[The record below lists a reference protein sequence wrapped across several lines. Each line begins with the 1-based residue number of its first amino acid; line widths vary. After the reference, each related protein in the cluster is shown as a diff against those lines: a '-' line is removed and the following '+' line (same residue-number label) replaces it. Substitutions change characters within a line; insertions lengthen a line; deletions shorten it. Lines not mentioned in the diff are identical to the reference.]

1 MEATTT
7 SVDALDEQV
16 KRAQNMLSNTA
27 NSTMSAMTGL
37 REDTVAMLTSRSKG
51 LLDLATSITTS
62 REQEPH
68 KGAAREK
75 ASLEKH
81 HATAKT
87 VEQVLTPRLME
98 LLSSREHTP
107 PDPAEIAAGHS
118 SRESLQATL
127 GAASMRLAA
136 EAKAETLHAELSE
149 ARGDLAY
156 TLGSSG
162 ELVQAHARCVND
174 YAALKAVV
182 ERAREDAEA
191 LGRALQRE
199 GKVWGGGSGGGV
211 GSAGVSTATKRLC
224 TTLLETVGSS
234 MTLNEAAG
242 PGVED
247 ASSSSSSLGGANE
260 SAGAAKSATTAT
272 GGEAAAGSGAS
283 PVPSAAERLRRQ
295 LEEAEAHQRSVAAQL
310 HSRESQLALV
320 RQELLNAEGERGRYA
335 DIISDAS
342 AKLAQAAGT
351 PGDRTSRS
359 VARRSEEADRLC
371 EEEEKGLDE
380 ILSLCTR
387 AATEWHAAENVHDAP
402 PLADGFLVRGGAGGG
417 GNHNIGNEE
426 NVSGGGQQLQLQASS
441 KKEREHHHQG
451 IIGSSSSS
459 KHRRLA
465 RQAAVR
471 EVQRVTNLAKA
482 KAKALRGRRAELSG
496 IGKKSILPLPILPLR
511 SPPAP
516 SSPSPSRSLSLS
528 TFLWLII
535 PWPCPFAPGARARAA
550 RTLREMLTALEL
562 ERAAR
567 IRLQELLAKDWTAQ
581 ANSLKTC
588 FHEQDV
594 VLEVRGRL
602 LHQQTCARGHK
613 WGAWSLLPSGSF
625 NPLVSQPPV
634 CSLLPYPSSSVLPPR
649 LPTRR
654 SGTSQAGGAW
664 GRGHGVG
671 ARLSDAKPA
680 QAHGRPAGS
689 GEGRGGAARGSH
701 QGARECPQWRR
712 RPWQSRWRNR
722 NREWGGGSAA

>member
-1 MEATTT
+1 MWLGDLASGAMRAEPLLPMSCSRGRSGASPRRLAGRFRLPPPHVTHPTANAHSARRLQVSFQRTRHLRLSSMEATTT

-107 PDPAEIAAGHS
+107 PDPAEIAAVHS
-118 SRESLQATL
+118 SLESLQSTL
-127 GAASMRLAA
+127 GAAYMLLAA

-156 TLGSSG
+156 TLGSSE
-162 ELVQAHARCVND
+162 ELVQAHERCVND

-211 GSAGVSTATKRLC
+211 DSAGVSTATKRLC

-417 GNHNIGNEE
+417 GGGGVSHNIGNEE

-516 SSPSPSRSLSLS
+516 SHLRHRDLSPFPTFPVADYSMALPLRSWCSCARS
-528 TFLWLII
+528 
-535 PWPCPFAPGARARAA
+535 AYAARDADGARARA
-550 RTLREMLTALEL
+550 
-562 ERAAR
+562 
-567 IRLQELLAKDWTAQ
+567 
-581 ANSLKTC
+581 
-588 FHEQDV
+588 
-594 VLEVRGRL
+594 
-602 LHQQTCARGHK
+602 
-613 WGAWSLLPSGSF
+613 
-625 NPLVSQPPV
+625 
-634 CSLLPYPSSSVLPPR
+634 
-649 LPTRR
+649 
-654 SGTSQAGGAW
+654 GGAYPI
-664 GRGHGVG
+664 
-671 ARLSDAKPA
+671 A
-680 QAHGRPAGS
+680 
-689 GEGRGGAARGSH
+689 GAAC
-701 QGARECPQWRR
+701 QGLDRAGQL
-712 RPWQSRWRNR
+712 
-722 NREWGGGSAA
+722 A

>member
-107 PDPAEIAAGHS
+107 PDPAEIAAVHS
-118 SRESLQATL
+118 SLESLQSTL
-127 GAASMRLAA
+127 GAAYMLLAA

-156 TLGSSG
+156 TLGSSE
-162 ELVQAHARCVND
+162 ELVQAHERCVSD

-234 MTLNEAAG
+234 MTLNEATG

-247 ASSSSSSLGGANE
+247 TSSSSSSLGGADG
-260 SAGAAKSATTAT
+260 SAGAAKAATGAT

-295 LEEAEAHQRSVAAQL
+295 LEEAEAHQKSVAAQL

-417 GNHNIGNEE
+417 GGGGGSHNIGNEE
-426 NVSGGGQQLQLQASS
+426 NVSGGGQQQLQASS

-516 SSPSPSRSLSLS
+516 LSPSPSGSLS
-528 TFLWLII
+528 
-535 PWPCPFAPGARARAA
+535 
-550 RTLREMLTALEL
+550 
-562 ERAAR
+562 
-567 IRLQELLAKDWTAQ
+567 
-581 ANSLKTC
+581 
-588 FHEQDV
+588 
-594 VLEVRGRL
+594 
-602 LHQQTCARGHK
+602 
-613 WGAWSLLPSGSF
+613 
-625 NPLVSQPPV
+625 
-634 CSLLPYPSSSVLPPR
+634 
-649 LPTRR
+649 PTHF
-654 SGTSQAGGAW
+654 SCG
-664 GRGHGVG
+664 
-671 ARLSDAKPA
+671 
-680 QAHGRPAGS
+680 
-689 GEGRGGAARGSH
+689 
-701 QGARECPQWRR
+701 
-712 RPWQSRWRNR
+712 
-722 NREWGGGSAA
+722 

>member
-1 MEATTT
+1 MAILFGDSMRSTTVQYSGLGETRWTRSRHALSGEPRARVAWRFGVGCDEGRATPADVLLERKERRLDPAATGASVSWSVPASPAACHT
-7 SVDALDEQV
+7 SHSQCPQRRRLQVSFQRTRHLLFVEHGGDHDQRRRPRRAGQARTEHAEQYCKLHHV
-16 KRAQNMLSNTA
+16 RNDRLTRGHRRHADVQIKRPARPGDIHHHIQ
-27 NSTMSAMTGL
+27 
-37 REDTVAMLTSRSKG
+37 
-51 LLDLATSITTS
+51 
-62 REQEPH
+62 EQEPH

-107 PDPAEIAAGHS
+107 PDPAEIAAVHS
-118 SRESLQATL
+118 SLESLQSTL
-127 GAASMRLAA
+127 GAAYMLLAA

-156 TLGSSG
+156 TLGSSE
-162 ELVQAHARCVND
+162 ELVQAHERCVND

-417 GNHNIGNEE
+417 GGGGGSHNIGNEE

-441 KKEREHHHQG
+441 KRKG
-451 IIGSSSSS
+451 NITIKASSGAAAVVSTGDS
-459 KHRRLA
+459 LA
-465 RQAAVR
+465 RLR
-471 EVQRVTNLAKA
+471 CAK
-482 KAKALRGRRAELSG
+482 
-496 IGKKSILPLPILPLR
+496 
-511 SPPAP
+511 
-516 SSPSPSRSLSLS
+516 
-528 TFLWLII
+528 
-535 PWPCPFAPGARARAA
+535 
-550 RTLREMLTALEL
+550 
-562 ERAAR
+562 
-567 IRLQELLAKDWTAQ
+567 
-581 ANSLKTC
+581 
-588 FHEQDV
+588 
-594 VLEVRGRL
+594 
-602 LHQQTCARGHK
+602 
-613 WGAWSLLPSGSF
+613 
-625 NPLVSQPPV
+625 
-634 CSLLPYPSSSVLPPR
+634 CSV
-649 LPTRR
+649 
-654 SGTSQAGGAW
+654 
-664 GRGHGVG
+664 
-671 ARLSDAKPA
+671 
-680 QAHGRPAGS
+680 
-689 GEGRGGAARGSH
+689 
-701 QGARECPQWRR
+701 
-712 RPWQSRWRNR
+712 
-722 NREWGGGSAA
+722 